1 MNIQSTEH
9 MKEKSLTVIL
19 KDSIGEASTTAL
31 DIFAERTGIRVLNLP
46 LSHPR
51 AREVTTLMVPGY
63 KQTQTYT
70 CGFVA
75 GLMVLHALYPKSSSL
90 AFYRRVNPDPEMGT
104 TIKKLLEALKLSGIG
119 ASVRRGMQF
128 RDIQRHIDAG
138 FPIITLVKTGE
149 KDTTHWVVIYGY
161 GNESGKNPPRVFV
174 AGRQLFHQPAISWPR
189 FCELQSPFGFG
200 LVCWGRK

>member
-1 MNIQSTEH
+1 
-9 MKEKSLTVIL
+9 VIL
-19 KDSIGEASTTAL
+19 KDSIGEAATTAL
-31 DIFAERTGIRVLNLP
+31 DIFAKQTGVRVLNLP

-51 AREVTTLMVPGY
+51 TREVTTLMVPGY

-75 GLMVLHALYPKSSSL
+75 GLMVLHALYPKSSIE
-90 AFYRRVNPDPEMGT
+90 AFYRRVNPDPKWGT
-104 TIKKLLEALKLSGIG
+104 TNKKLLEALKLSGIG
-119 ASVRRGMQF
+119 VSVRRGMQF

-138 FPIITLVKTGE
+138 FPIITLVKTGDE
-149 KDTTHWVVIYGY
+149 YTTHWVVIYGY

-174 AGRQLFHQPAISWPR
+174 AGRQLFHQPAIPWPR

-200 LVCWGRK
+200 FVCWGRKIR

>member
-1 MNIQSTEH
+1 
-9 MKEKSLTVIL
+9 VIS

-31 DIFAERTGIRVLNLP
+31 DFFAKQTGVRVLNLP

-51 AREVTTLMVPGY
+51 TREVTTLMVPGY

-75 GLMVLHALYPKSSSL
+75 GLMVLHALYPKSSIE

-128 RDIQRHIDAG
+128 LDIQRHIDAG
-138 FPIITLVKTGE
+138 FPIITLVTGD

-161 GNESGKNPPRVFV
+161 GSESGKNPPRVFV